1 LLQHVDS
8 KLIEGQYV
16 SKEKKA
22 NRQSGPPPGP
32 VPTEVKTKLEPTLF
46 DIDLTINK
54 VNILAL
60 TST

>member
-1 LLQHVDS
+1 LLEHVGS

-16 SKEKKA
+16 SNEKKA
-22 NRQSGPPPGP
+22 NRQGGPPPGP
-32 VPTEVKTKLEPTLF
+32 APTEVKTTLEPTLF

-54 VNILAL
+54 VNILSL